1 MDSKKS
7 YVKILPYL
15 AAMGTV
21 LFWASAFPAVKYSL
35 DYFSPGALMLFRF
48 AVASLA
54 LLVVCVIKKTPLPK
68 VRDLPLFALC
78 GVVGVFLYMW
88 LFNTGTD
95 LVAAGISG
103 FIIASVPVFTLILSI
118 IFLKEKAKPM
128 IWVGVI
134 TSFLGIVII
143 ATTQMTDGFEINE
156 GVWILLVAALVAG
169 VFIVTQ
175 RLLLRKYSV
184 LQATAYPIIIATVFM
199 LIFLPDLLQELPN
212 ATSGASIV
220 VVYLGVFPAAIAY
233 LFWGYA
239 LANAQKTVHI
249 TSFLYLSPFLASIMA
264 FIWLGERLPFLAII
278 GGAVVVGGMVIT
290 NTIKNTK

>member
-54 LLVVCVIKKTPLPK
+54 LLAVCVIKKTPLPK